1 MTGSFIKIFLYF
13 APLFFDPDA
22 LIKERCRS
30 GLTGTP
36 GKRVYLK
43 RVPGVQIPLSPQ
55 TRLLPRHAG
64 GFLLKSELFL
74 TVVSSKLYCILIF
87 VYTQVNH
94 ICLVTIEADQ
104 NLIPDFE
111 IPWLFI

>member
-1 MTGSFIKIFLYF
+1 
-13 APLFFDPDA
+13 
-22 LIKERCRS
+22 
-30 GLTGTP
+30 
-36 GKRVYLK
+36 
-43 RVPGVQIPLSPQ
+43 
-55 TRLLPRHAG
+55 
-64 GFLLKSELFL
+64 
-74 TVVSSKLYCILIF
+74 VVSSKLYCILIF